1 MKAIYFFLF
10 SLCLQAATAQP
21 LQRVAPEQVGMDSR
35 KLMYADEAI
44 ETAISNKDIPGAVLA
59 VVRNGKM
66 AYLKAYGN
74 KRVYPNVEP
83 MTANTIFD
91 MASCSKSMSTAVCTM
106 ILAERGKLRML
117 DPVSLYIPHFKNW
130 ESEDGKEKKVIRIAD
145 LMTHTSGL
153 PPYAPVAELEKQYG
167 SPNPDGLM
175 EYIATCKRDFKPQT
189 DFQYSCLN
197 FITLQH
203 IIETI
208 SGQSLRDFAREN
220 LFDVLGMEHTDY
232 LPCQRDKDGNW
243 ITIVDKGTRKQGH
256 KENNVANSQFSIRN
270 SQLNNIAPT
279 EKQPNGQVLCGQVHD
294 PLARVMNGGISG
306 NAGVFSCADDIAILC
321 AALQNGGEWNG
332 RRILSPLGVK
342 AMRTVPRTTASLGR
356 TLGWDNF
363 TAYASNNGDLFGPNT
378 YGHTGY
384 TGTSIIIDP
393 DNDTSVILLINA
405 VHPEDGHSVV
415 RLRSLV
421 ANAVAASIYPIP
433 RIYTDHYYKRFLQ
446 FMDEPAITSKDIV
459 MLGNSLTEGGGD
471 WSARLG
477 KKNVRNRGI
486 IGDEVMGIYDRLH
499 QILPGHPAKLFLLI
513 GVNDISHD
521 LAPDSIVDMIRMTVE
536 RIRKESP
543 DTKLYLQSLLPF
555 NESFGRYKKLT
566 GKTDMVPEINSRL
579 EAFAKEEGIAYINLF
594 PLFTEKGT
602 NVLRSELT
610 GDGLHLNEDGYKI
623 WVKAIKKKI

>member
-74 KRVYPNVEP
+74 KRIYPNVEP

-232 LPCQRDKDGNW
+232 LPCQRDKDGTW

-256 KENNVANSQFSIRN
+256 KENNGANSQFSIRN

-321 AALQNGGEWNG
+321 AALQN
-332 RRILSPLGVK
+332 
-342 AMRTVPRTTASLGR
+342 
-356 TLGWDNF
+356 
-363 TAYASNNGDLFGPNT
+363 
-378 YGHTGY
+378 
-384 TGTSIIIDP
+384 
-393 DNDTSVILLINA
+393 
-405 VHPEDGHSVV
+405 
-415 RLRSLV
+415 
-421 ANAVAASIYPIP
+421 
-433 RIYTDHYYKRFLQ
+433 
-446 FMDEPAITSKDIV
+446 
-459 MLGNSLTEGGGD
+459 
-471 WSARLG
+471 
-477 KKNVRNRGI
+477 
-486 IGDEVMGIYDRLH
+486 
-499 QILPGHPAKLFLLI
+499 
-513 GVNDISHD
+513 
-521 LAPDSIVDMIRMTVE
+521 
-536 RIRKESP
+536 
-543 DTKLYLQSLLPF
+543 
-555 NESFGRYKKLT
+555 
-566 GKTDMVPEINSRL
+566 
-579 EAFAKEEGIAYINLF
+579 
-594 PLFTEKGT
+594 
-602 NVLRSELT
+602 
-610 GDGLHLNEDGYKI
+610 
-623 WVKAIKKKI
+623 